1 MIIFHSNRK
10 IRSSRGLDLGSRLV
24 DQISDSNTREQNPL
38 IADVVRRVGIDEV
51 LDVKEMIG
59 HSQVSPIGVMSL

>member
-10 IRSSRGLDLGSRLV
+10 IRSSRGPDLGSRRV
-24 DQISDSNTREQNPL
+24 DQSSDSNTRDQNRL